1 LSAGPDGRLSV
12 LAVDDER
19 PQLDDLARMLRAS
32 PRVGEVTT
40 AGSAQEALL
49 LVSRTPYDAVF
60 LDVRMPELDGLEL
73 ARVFRAFARPP
84 ALVFVSAFDTPAA
97 TAFELRALD
106 YLLKPITQERV
117 EEALGRIA
125 AGSGAG
131 VGAAVS
137 DARSGQS
144 PPAAR
149 SQDRGT
155 PEVLPVDNLRGGGT
169 RLLPVAQILYFEAH
183 GDYLRVYAEGGRYI
197 LRGRLADVEQ
207 RYEGHGFVR
216 VHRRYLANLA
226 RAREV
231 SPMLNGTA
239 VLRFDGGAE
248 IPVARRQVPELR
260 RWLRA

>member
-1 LSAGPDGRLSV
+1 VSTSGGLRV

-19 PQLDDLARMLRAS
+19 PQLEDLARMLRAS
-32 PRVGEVTT
+32 PRVGHVTT
-40 AGSAQEALL
+40 AASAQEALV
-49 LVSRTPYDAVF
+49 LVSRDPFDAVF

-84 ALVFVSAFDTPAA
+84 GLVFVSAFDTPAA

-106 YLLKPITQERV
+106 YLLKPVTQERV
-117 EEALGRIA
+117 EEALGRVA
-125 AGSGAG
+125 AGSAGPAVAGA
-131 VGAAVS
+131 
-137 DARSGQS
+137 
-144 PPAAR
+144 PAPTNRA
-149 SQDRGT
+149 
-155 PEVLPVDNLRGGGT
+155 PERPAPDVLPVDNVRGGGT

-197 LRGRLADVEQ
+197 LRGRLSDVEQ
-207 RYEGHGFVR
+207 RFATNGFVR

-231 SPMLNGTA
+231 TPMLNGTA

>member
-1 LSAGPDGRLSV
+1 LSSAGEERLSV

-19 PQLDDLARMLRAS
+19 PQLEDLARMLRAS
-32 PRVGEVTT
+32 PRVSEVTT
-40 AGSAQEALL
+40 AASAQEALV
-49 LVSRTPYDAVF
+49 LVSRNPFDAVF

-117 EEALGRIA
+117 EEALRRIA
-125 AGSGAG
+125 GGSDPG
-131 VGAAVS
+131 V
-137 DARSGQS
+137 
-144 PPAAR
+144 PAPSAPR
-149 SQDRGT
+149 A
-155 PEVLPVDNLRGGGT
+155 PERPAPDVLPVDNLRGGGT

-197 LRGRLADVEQ
+197 LRGRLGDVEE
-207 RYEGHGFVR
+207 RFHAHGFVR

>member
-1 LSAGPDGRLSV
+1 MDDGRLSV

-19 PQLDDLARMLRAS
+19 PQLEDLARMLRAS
-32 PRVGEVTT
+32 PRVGGVTT
-40 AGSAQEALL
+40 ASSAQEALL
-49 LVSRTPYDAVF
+49 LVSRDPFDAVF

-117 EEALGRIA
+117 EEALGRIVA
-125 AGSGAG
+125 GAG
-131 VGAAVS
+131 ASGPGAV
-137 DARSGQS
+137 
-144 PPAAR
+144 AAR
-149 SQDRGT
+149 NSGSARAPDRVA
-155 PEVLPVDNLRGGGT
+155 PDVLPVDNLRGGGT

-197 LRGRLADVEQ
+197 LRGRLGDVEQ
-207 RYEGHGFVR
+207 RYQGHGFVR

>member
-1 LSAGPDGRLSV
+1 VSFEGRLSV

-19 PQLDDLARMLRAS
+19 PQLEDLARMLRAS
-32 PRVGEVTT
+32 PRVVHVTT

-49 LVSRTPYDAVF
+49 LVSRDPFDAVF

-106 YLLKPITQERV
+106 YLLKPVTQERV
-117 EEALGRIA
+117 EEALGRVA
-125 AGSGAG
+125 SGPAPSTQVPGSATER
-131 VGAAVS
+131 V
-137 DARSGQS
+137 
-144 PPAAR
+144 
-149 SQDRGT
+149 T
-155 PEVLPVDNLRGGGT
+155 PDVLPVDNIRGGGT
-169 RLLPVAQILYFEAH
+169 RLLQVAQILYFEAH
-183 GDYLRVYAEGGRYI
+183 GDYLRVYADGGRYI
-197 LRGRLADVEQ
+197 LRGRLSDVEQ
-207 RYEGHGFVR
+207 RFESHGFVR

-231 SPMLNGTA
+231 TPMLNGTA

>member
-1 LSAGPDGRLSV
+1 
-12 LAVDDER
+12 
-19 PQLDDLARMLRAS
+19 
-32 PRVGEVTT
+32 
-40 AGSAQEALL
+40 
-49 LVSRTPYDAVF
+49 
-60 LDVRMPELDGLEL
+60 
-73 ARVFRAFARPP
+73 
-84 ALVFVSAFDTPAA
+84 
-97 TAFELRALD
+97 
-106 YLLKPITQERV
+106 
-117 EEALGRIA
+117 
-125 AGSGAG
+125 
-131 VGAAVS
+131 
-137 DARSGQS
+137 
-144 PPAAR
+144 
-149 SQDRGT
+149 
-155 PEVLPVDNLRGGGT
+155 
-169 RLLPVAQILYFEAH
+169 LPVAQILYFEAH

>member
-1 LSAGPDGRLSV
+1 VSSEARLTV

-19 PQLDDLARMLRAS
+19 PQLEDLARMLRAS

-49 LVSRTPYDAVF
+49 LVSRNPYDAVF

-117 EEALGRIA
+117 EEALRRIA
-125 AGSGAG
+125 SGSG
-131 VGAAVS
+131 
-137 DARSGQS
+137 
-144 PPAAR
+144 PPAEPHRHGQAR
-149 SQDRGT
+149 GADR
-155 PEVLPVDNLRGGGT
+155 PAPDVLPVDNLRGGGT

-197 LRGRLADVEQ
+197 LRGRLSDVEQ
-207 RYEGHGFVR
+207 RFEAHGFVR

-231 SPMLNGTA
+231 TPMLNGTA

>member
-1 LSAGPDGRLSV
+1 VNASGGLSV

-19 PQLDDLARMLRAS
+19 PQLEDLARMLRAS

-40 AGSAQEALL
+40 AGSAQEALV
-49 LVSRTPYDAVF
+49 LVSRDPFDAVF

-106 YLLKPITQERV
+106 YLLKPVTQERV
-117 EEALGRIA
+117 EEALGRVA
-125 AGSGAG
+125 AGATGSAVAG
-131 VGAAVS
+131 
-137 DARSGQS
+137 
-144 PPAAR
+144 PPAGSTRA
-149 SQDRGT
+149 
-155 PEVLPVDNLRGGGT
+155 PERPAPDVLPVDNIRGGGT

-197 LRGRLADVEQ
+197 LRGRLSDVEQ
-207 RYEGHGFVR
+207 RYETHGFVR

-231 SPMLNGTA
+231 TPMLNGTA

>member
-1 LSAGPDGRLSV
+1 MNAPAGLSV

-19 PQLDDLARMLRAS
+19 PQLEDLARMLRAS
-32 PRVGEVTT
+32 PRVGHVTT
-40 AGSAQEALL
+40 AASAQEALVL
-49 LVSRTPYDAVF
+49 ISRDPFDAVF

-84 ALVFVSAFDTPAA
+84 GLVFVSAFDTPAA

-106 YLLKPITQERV
+106 YLLKPVTQERV
-117 EEALGRIA
+117 EEALGRVA
-125 AGSGAG
+125 AGSSSLAGAEQPM
-131 VGAAVS
+131 
-137 DARSGQS
+137 RSS
-144 PPAAR
+144 ER
-149 SQDRGT
+149 LT
-155 PEVLPVDNLRGGGT
+155 PDVLPVDNIRGGGT

-183 GDYLRVYAEGGRYI
+183 GDYVRVYAEGGRYI
-197 LRGRLADVEQ
+197 LRGRLSDVEQ
-207 RYEGHGFVR
+207 RFETNGFVR

-231 SPMLNGTA
+231 TPMLNGTA